1 MVWYKD
7 IADRLAVALALAVVA
22 DATLGAS
29 SVVVVA
35 LKGVHSLYR
44 SVSQISCMPQMA
56 VPSPLGQG

>member
-29 SVVVVA
+29 SVA
-35 LKGVHSLYR
+35 IDIPSLQQR
-44 SVSQISCMPQMA
+44 PR
-56 VPSPLGQG
+56 